1 MVWCRDFFFF
11 FYKDLSW
18 LKVNEGYIKIN
29 LNEKN
34 ISVFYFMKN
43 TNVLSRYINIIFEY
57 KG

>member
-1 MVWCRDFFFF
+1 MVWCRDFF

>member
-1 MVWCRDFFFF
+1 MVWCRDFF

-57 KG
+57 KR